1 MFIHISTEIFH
12 EKHDNIISFLFTS
25 IIQFFA
31 FRNIRRDMIEENTLI
46 TDLRVYRYIITSRN
60 RS

>member
-31 FRNIRRDMIEENTLI
+31 FRNIRRDMIEEKYF
-46 TDLRVYRYIITSRN
+46 DN
-60 RS
+60 RFKSLSIYYYE